1 MKRNDGL
8 PGCPTDTSAMEARN
22 IGYLFRDTH
31 RAFRRIMK
39 ARIAAHGI
47 TVAMWTQL
55 WELWQEDGLT
65 QSEIA
70 RRIKLEKP
78 SVNSTIAKMEAL
90 GLVERR
96 CTHSDRRE
104 RRVFLTPR
112 AWAMRDDLSLMAAQ
126 INDEVLAELSDIEIR
141 DLMSLLRRVNEAARE
156 VALRD
161 GRTASETTPTV
172 FGSKTGTE

>member
-1 MKRNDGL
+1 MKQDDGL
-8 PGCPTDTSAMEARN
+8 PGCRPDTSAMEARN

-39 ARIAAHGI
+39 ARIEAHGV

-55 WELWQEDGLT
+55 WELWHGDGLT

-112 AWAMRDDLSLMAAQ
+112 AWAMRDDLSRMAAQ
-126 INDEVLAELSDIEIR
+126 INDEVLAELSDIEVR

-156 VALRD
+156 VAIRG
-161 GRTASETTPTV
+161 GRPASEPTTAFP
-172 FGSKTGTE
+172 GSKTGTE